1 MKTYQVQ
8 SPIRFKGETIVSGLV
23 QMPEAEAELLIK
35 QGVLLEQLDRAEEK
49 SETKPAVPTKTARKE
64 AKS

>member
-1 MKTYQVQ
+1 MKTYHVQ

-35 QGVLLEQLDRAEEK
+35 QGVLVEQLDSAEEK
-49 SETKPAVPTKTARKE
+49 PEAKSATPSKTARKE

>member
-8 SPIRFKGETIVSGLV
+8 SPIRFEGKTITSGLV

-35 QGVLLEQLDRAEEK
+35 QGVLVEQLDSAEEK
-49 SETKPAVPTKTARKE
+49 PEATPAAPSKTARKE